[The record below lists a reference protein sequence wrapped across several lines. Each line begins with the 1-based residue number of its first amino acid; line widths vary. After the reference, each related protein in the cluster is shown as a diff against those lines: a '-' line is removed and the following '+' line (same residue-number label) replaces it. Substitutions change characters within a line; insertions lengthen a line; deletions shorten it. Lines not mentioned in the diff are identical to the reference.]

1 MRVIGIGTDEET
13 VPRIMDTALHAGG
26 LTANIS
32 HITHITHTT
41 VLRLS
46 EGGEAAA
53 PHAQHPPFRGPCV
66 RSKKEKKKKKTD
78 KRQNGKMKRSRSRE
92 LAMFRL
98 RVNVFVSER
107 RRRVSLKRLNARR
120 IGAF

>member
-1 MRVIGIGTDEET
+1 MYSAFDPKRVIGIGTDEET

-41 VLRLS
+41 DLRLS

-53 PHAQHPPFRGPCV
+53 PHAAPSFPRSV
-66 RSKKEKKKKKTD
+66 RPQQERKEEEKKQIKDKTE
-78 KRQNGKMKRSRSRE
+78 K
-92 LAMFRL
+92 
-98 RVNVFVSER
+98 
-107 RRRVSLKRLNARR
+107 
-120 IGAF
+120 